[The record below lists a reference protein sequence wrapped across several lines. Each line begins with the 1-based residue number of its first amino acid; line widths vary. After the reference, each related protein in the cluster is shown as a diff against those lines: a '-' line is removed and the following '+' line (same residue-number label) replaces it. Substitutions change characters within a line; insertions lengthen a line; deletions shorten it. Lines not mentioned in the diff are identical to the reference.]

1 MQTIQRKQR
10 SRLTISNTENS
21 DNLNDFIEINNSK
34 SIIPSSTFNGG
45 KDNESI
51 EINIRKQISNNFQF
65 PIDINDTI
73 FTITCNNS
81 IYKEGV
87 GNVISKMIIIKEL
100 YYVDLDKLS
109 RMLNGMGIEKL
120 NIFSIDSK
128 IDINPNATTS
138 NNGSLVT
145 YTEIIP
151 EQFVQLLNYNDNF

>member
-1 MQTIQRKQR
+1 
-10 SRLTISNTENS
+10 
-21 DNLNDFIEINNSK
+21 
-34 SIIPSSTFNGG
+34 
-45 KDNESI
+45 
-51 EINIRKQISNNFQF
+51 
-65 PIDINDTI
+65 
-73 FTITCNNS
+73 
-81 IYKEGV
+81 
-87 GNVISKMIIIKEL
+87 MIIIKEL